1 MHNASIHTVHTYTN
15 IHTINGAKLWFIW
28 WKFVTKSR
36 PIIRKSFSVLFD
48 DHRGYRKASIYH
60 HLDINT
66 FFLASFVH
74 MKWIDMHSK
83 ITIQISDS
91 GMEASHHRC
100 MPQRNSRIWM
110 TETGKWMD
118 GWCVFSEYSEW
129 LLLCFT
135 LFVVYMFV
143 CLYFSLFV
151 PWMRHGCCRA
161 RLFTMCSFVHSYCF
175 RILKFLVLCTC

>member
-1 MHNASIHTVHTYTN
+1 MHAYTPFTHTQTYIQLTGQN
-15 IHTINGAKLWFIW
+15 CDLFDESL
-28 WKFVTKSR
+28 TKSR
-36 PIIRKSFSVLFD
+36 PIIRKSFSVLFN
-48 DHRGYRKASIYH
+48 DHRGHRKSSIHH

-100 MPQRNSRIWM
+100 MPQRNNRIWI

-118 GWCVFSEYSEW
+118 GWCVFSCLVSKVNGYYFVLRCS
-129 LLLCFT
+129 LYICLC
-135 LFVVYMFV
+135 
-143 CLYFSLFV
+143 FSLFV
-151 PWMRHGCCRA
+151 PWMRHGIVVAARA
-161 RLFTMCSFVHSYCF
+161 LIHYV
-175 RILKFLVLCTC
+175 